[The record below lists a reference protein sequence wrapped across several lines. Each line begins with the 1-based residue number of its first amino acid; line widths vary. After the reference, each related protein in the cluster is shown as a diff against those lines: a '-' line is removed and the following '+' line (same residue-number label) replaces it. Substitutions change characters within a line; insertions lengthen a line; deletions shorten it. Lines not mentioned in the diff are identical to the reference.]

1 MLLTRYKI
9 YLAVLSL
16 PFIGHLP
23 PAKAGY
29 VPAGITTAPIIK
41 RPDSAD
47 VTKPVSPLL
56 PLDMQRVAEVSAM
69 LPQHPQGFGD
79 TYHNRVAWDKLRN
92 NPKYLKA
99 IKTAEGYL
107 NKPFP
112 AWSDEQYLL
121 YFTKGT
127 RPEGE
132 KMIGARQAWLAPLVW
147 AECLENKGRFLPTI
161 QLVLNELIHQR
172 SWSLPAHD
180 KARQNI
186 EGRNYTVDLGA
197 AGMAQS
203 IAQAVYLLDDK
214 LSPELR
220 TEVLDQM
227 HKHVFDPVL
236 RSVATGNRDSYWL
249 TVTNN
254 WNAVCLD
261 GVTGAALAVIP
272 DKLER
277 AKFVTIAER
286 YAKNSIAG
294 FTDEGYCTEGLGY
307 YAYGFSRYVS
317 LRENIL
323 QATNGAIDLFADP
336 KVKRIATYVPNLE
349 IINDVYPNIADCHVG
364 VKAPANI
371 LWYCSR
377 TLGLGLKKYDNLS
390 FSGGTGNLTEDVMH
404 AFPNSASQS
413 KISTNV
419 SVLAPGI
426 RSYFKEAGVLVERP
440 APGSNAIMGAALQGG
455 NNNESHNHN
464 DVGSFSVV
472 VGDEMLLGD
481 PGGPNFYTAKS
492 FGPERYTYKLLA
504 SYGHPVPLVAGQEQH
519 DGADAKADILST
531 NFTDKRDQFVMDISS
546 AYPVPSL
553 GKLIRTFTYNRD
565 DLGTLTVKDDFGFKA
580 SESFELALITRANW
594 KQIAPDQIE
603 FDGQKE
609 KMIATIKTPRGF
621 TVRSE
626 RIEEN
631 APAFTRIGLVLPASQ
646 AGTVTVTFKPI
657 KSTK

>member
-1 MLLTRYKI
+1 MLLTRYSF
-9 YLAVLSL
+9 YLAVSLLPAIGRLQPVKTGCTQAKNITVLS
-16 PFIGHLP
+16 
-23 PAKAGY
+23 
-29 VPAGITTAPIIK
+29 
-41 RPDSAD
+41 DSVD
-47 VTKPVSPLL
+47 TNTPVSPLL

-69 LPQHPQGFGD
+69 LPQNPRGFGD
-79 TYHNRVAWDKLRN
+79 SYHNRLVWDKLN
-92 NPKYLKA
+92 GNPKYLKA
-99 IKTAEGYL
+99 IKTVEGLL

-132 KMIGARQAWLAPLVW
+132 KMIGARMAWLAPLVW
-147 AECLENKGRFLPTI
+147 AECLENKGRFVPTI
-161 QLVLNELIHQR
+161 QMVLNELIHQK
-172 SWSLPAHD
+172 SWTLPAHD
-180 KARQNI
+180 KNKRNI
-186 EGRNYTVDLGA
+186 EAHNYAVDLNA
-197 AGMAQS
+197 AGMAQG
-203 IAQAVYLLDDK
+203 IAQAVYLLEDK
-214 LSPELR
+214 LSTGLR
-220 TEVLDQM
+220 AEILSQM

-236 RSVATGNRDSYWL
+236 RSVATGNKDSYWL

-261 GVTGAALAVIP
+261 GVTGAALAIIP
-272 DKLER
+272 DKQER

-336 KVKRIATYVPNLE
+336 KVKRIATYVPDLE

-364 VKAPANI
+364 VKAPADI

-377 TLGLGLKKYDNLS
+377 TLGLGLKKYDDLS
-390 FSGGTGNLTEDVMH
+390 FAGGTANLTEDVMH

-419 SVLAPGI
+419 SELAPGI
-426 RSYFKEAGVLVERP
+426 RSYFKEAGVLIERP
-440 APGSNAIMGAALQGG
+440 VLGSKAIIGAALQGG

-472 VGDEMLLGD
+472 VGDEMLMGD

-504 SYGHPVPLVAGQEQH
+504 SYGHPVPLIAGQEQH
-519 DGADAKADILST
+519 DGADAKADILNT
-531 NFTDKRDQFVMDISS
+531 TFTDREDQFVMDISS

-553 GKLIRTFTYNRD
+553 NKLIRTFTYNRD
-565 DLGTLTVKDDFGFKA
+565 DLGTLTVKDDFGFKT
-580 SESFELALITRANW
+580 SQSFELALITRVHW

-603 FDGQKE
+603 FDGQTQ
-609 KMIATIKTPRGF
+609 KMIATIKTKSGF
-621 TVRSE
+621 TIKSE
-626 RIEEN
+626 NIEEN
-631 APAFTRIGLVLPASQ
+631 APVFTRIGLMLPASE
-646 AGTVTVTFKPI
+646 AGTVTIIFTPI
-657 KSTK
+657 KSTAK

>member
-1 MLLTRYKI
+1 MLLTRYSF
-9 YLAVLSL
+9 YLAVALLPVIKQSQLVKNGHAQAIVKLS
-16 PFIGHLP
+16 
-23 PAKAGY
+23 
-29 VPAGITTAPIIK
+29 
-41 RPDSAD
+41 DSVDAS
-47 VTKPVSPLL
+47 KPVSLL
-56 PLDMQRVAEVSAM
+56 QPLDMQRVAEVSAM
-69 LPQHPQGFGD
+69 LPQNPHGFGD
-79 TYHNRVAWDKLRN
+79 TYHNRRVWDKLRSD
-92 NPKYLKA
+92 PKYLKA

-112 AWSDEQYLL
+112 AWNDELYLL

-147 AECLENKGRFLPTI
+147 AECLENKGRFVPTI
-161 QLVLNELIHQR
+161 QMVLNELIHQR

-180 KARQNI
+180 KYKQNI
-186 EGRNYTVDLGA
+186 EGRNYTVDLGS
-197 AGMAQS
+197 AGMAHN
-203 IAQAVYLLDDK
+203 IAQAVYSLDDK

-220 TEVLDQM
+220 AEVLSQM
-227 HKHVFDPVL
+227 RKHVFDPVL
-236 RSVATGNRDSYWL
+236 RSVATGNKDSYWL

-261 GVTGAALAVIP
+261 GVTGAALAIIP
-272 DKLER
+272 DKQER
-277 AKFVTIAER
+277 AEFVTIAER

-307 YAYGFSRYVS
+307 YAYGFSRYIS

-349 IINDVYPNIADCHVG
+349 IINDVYPNIADCHLG

-371 LWYCSR
+371 LWYCNR

-404 AFPNSASQS
+404 AFPNSASAS
-413 KISTNV
+413 KISGNV
-419 SVLAPGI
+419 SDLAPGI
-426 RSYFKEAGVLVERP
+426 RSYFKQAGVLIERSTQ
-440 APGSNAIMGAALQGG
+440 GSKAILGAALQGG

-464 DVGSFSVV
+464 DVGSFSIV
-472 VGDEMLLGD
+472 VGDEMLMGD

-504 SYGHPVPLVAGQEQH
+504 SYGHPVPLVAGKEQH
-519 DGADAKADILST
+519 DGADARAEILKT
-531 NFTDKRDQFVMDISS
+531 DFTDQQDQFAMDISS
-546 AYPVPSL
+546 AYPAPAL
-553 GKLIRTFTYNRD
+553 TKLIRTFTYNRD
-565 DLGTLTVKDDFGFKA
+565 ELGSLTVKDDFAYKT
-580 SESFELALITRANW
+580 SQSFELALITRAHW

-603 FDGQKE
+603 FDGQKQ
-609 KMIATIKTPRGF
+609 KMIATIKTKNGF
-621 TVRSE
+621 TIKSE
-626 RIEEN
+626 DIEEN
-631 APAFTRIGLVLPASQ
+631 APVFTRIGLVLPASE
-646 AGTVTVTFKPI
+646 AGSVTVTFTPI